1 MNALIFAGWLLS
13 GASVPDTVVEMGR
26 GDRVVLENLAGQVE
40 VLAWERAELSVRGE
54 EDAPRD
60 ASVARSGSS
69 VHVRA
74 LDPKGRGRHTLTR
87 IRVPSWAA
95 LEIRGRE
102 LDVSV
107 TGTAGELQVH
117 LVEGDIRAADVGGVV
132 VLTTVEGVIE
142 VDGATG
148 KVSARSRGDDV
159 IMRRVRGEVEV
170 VAGDGDVTLEDI
182 TAATVRAETL
192 DGDLYFQGLLAHAGT
207 YWFSVHDGDAEI
219 VVPAGSGVR
228 ARVSTFDGEFTSD
241 FPIVLHGYAG
251 NGVFDFVLGDGGA
264 SMEIKVFDGEIRLR
278 SGSR

>member
-1 MNALIFAGWLLS
+1 MNALLLAGWLLA
-13 GASVPDTVVEMGR
+13 GGTAPDTVVEMRR
-26 GDRVVLENLAGQVE
+26 GDRVMLENFAGQVE
-40 VLAWERAELSVRGE
+40 VVAWERAELSLSGE
-54 EDAPRD
+54 ASAPLD
-60 ASVARSGSS
+60 VSVVRSGST
-69 VHVRA
+69 VLVRA
-74 LDPKGRGRHTLTR
+74 RDPKGRGRHTRTG

-107 TGTAGELQVH
+107 TGTSGELQVH
-117 LVEGDIRAADVGGVV
+117 LVEGDIRAADVSGVV
-132 VLTTVEGVIE
+132 TLTTVEGVIE

-170 VAGDGDVTLEDI
+170 VAGNGDVTMEDI

-192 DGDLYFQGLLAHAGT
+192 DGDLLFQGVLARAGT

-241 FPIVLHGYAG
+241 FPIVLQSYAG